1 MWAFLTRAQRRV
13 GFSGRIECACVTS
26 LLSPG
31 PKWDCSPAFICSR
44 LTRLLSFTAPFNS
57 TLVHETSAEMF
68 VLFSFQLCKNNQI
81 VRTMTTTNLA
91 SITLTFFLS
100 VIIVRSASPV
110 KQHQQNGVQIVTSL
124 NSYAVIS
131 QISVFLNIQVRH
143 HMPEHGYCHGMAIFW
158 ACLKMKNIKQLHN
171 QVYQG
176 KSGSNFVAIFLT
188 RAIILPT

>member
-44 LTRLLSFTAPFNS
+44 LTRLLSFTTPFNS
-57 TLVHETSAEMF
+57 TLVRETSAEMF

-100 VIIVRSASPV
+100 VIIVRSASPI
-110 KQHQQNGVQIVTSL
+110 IVTTL
-124 NSYAVIS
+124 NSYAVIF

-158 ACLKMKNIKQLHN
+158 ACLKMKNIKQRHN